1 MRARIPAE
9 TTAAFHAPA
18 ETPTVRAGSM
28 PRSASASIAPIW
40 NAQRA
45 DPPERTY
52 PTRRAWSKTSKAL
65 STRAIVCQLASRDKV
80 LIGPLVIS
88 PGKAFTEP
96 LFVLLTIALLSLTL
110 GLHRARPRRPVV
122 LAMVAMALLWIVSTR
137 AVSNAITRTLIVS
150 EHSTVA
156 PQVIV

>member
-1 MRARIPAE
+1 MRERMPAE
-9 TTAAFHAPA
+9 ITAAFQAPA
-18 ETPTVRAGSM
+18 ETPRVSAGSM

-52 PTRRAWSKTSKAL
+52 PPRLAWRKTSNAL

-96 LFVLLTIALLSLTL
+96 LFVLLMIALLSLAL
-110 GLHRARPRRPVV
+110 GLRRARPRRPVV
-122 LAMVAMALLWIVSTR
+122 MAMM
-137 AVSNAITRTLIVS
+137 
-150 EHSTVA
+150 
-156 PQVIV
+156 